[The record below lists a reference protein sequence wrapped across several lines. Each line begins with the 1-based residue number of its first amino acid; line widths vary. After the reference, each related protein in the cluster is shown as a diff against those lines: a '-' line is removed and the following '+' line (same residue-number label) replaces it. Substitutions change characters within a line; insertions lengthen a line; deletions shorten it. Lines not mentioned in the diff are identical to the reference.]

1 LLDAKKKSA
10 VERLTIKKLYQCSL
24 MQLFFFLF
32 VSLKHKIKEK
42 HRNITEEK
50 DYVTFNK
57 YVSLFFI

>member
-50 DYVTFNK
+50 V
-57 YVSLFFI
+57 